1 MNANRRK
8 NKTMW
13 VSNYMYMMYLSS
25 FDAIACAC
33 ISAVPQRQDS
43 SGMHNFQDEVEAAN
57 NAVFSF
63 HSQEEITIVSEISVK
78 K

>member
-1 MNANRRK
+1 MLTDEK
-8 NKTMW
+8 IKTMW
-13 VSNYMYMMYLSS
+13 VFNYVYISS

-63 HSQEEITIVSEISVK
+63 HSQEEITIVSEIKVK